1 MFFQKKKKKKKI
13 IKYIKINFLYKN
25 NFFIIFILLILF
37 NYIYIFMFILY
48 QKCIY
53 KFHLKL
59 YLNF

>member
-1 MFFQKKKKKKKI
+1 MKYNKI
-13 IKYIKINFLYKN
+13 KFLYN
-25 NFFIIFILLILF
+25 NNSFIIFILLILF